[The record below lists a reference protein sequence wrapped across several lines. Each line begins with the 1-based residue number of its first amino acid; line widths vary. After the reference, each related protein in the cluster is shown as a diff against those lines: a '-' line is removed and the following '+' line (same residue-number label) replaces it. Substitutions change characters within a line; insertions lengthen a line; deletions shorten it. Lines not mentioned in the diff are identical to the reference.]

1 MEWVEFLLRG
11 EAALDAEIGAELV
24 EFLLSG
30 GSTLAQAKEA
40 IGELRPADRA
50 AFISVQHRLALSYF
64 ASPHSPQRSNR
75 RRLVGHCK

>member
-30 GSTLAQAKEA
+30 GSTLA
-40 IGELRPADRA
+40 
-50 AFISVQHRLALSYF
+50 
-64 ASPHSPQRSNR
+64 
-75 RRLVGHCK
+75 